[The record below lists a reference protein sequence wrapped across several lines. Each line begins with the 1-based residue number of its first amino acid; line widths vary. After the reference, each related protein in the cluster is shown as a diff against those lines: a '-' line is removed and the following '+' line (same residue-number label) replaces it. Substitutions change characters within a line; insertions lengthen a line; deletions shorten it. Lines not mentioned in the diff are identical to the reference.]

1 MVRTLFLLFLF
12 VIFSLSLTSCIEVH
26 ISLFVRGDGS
36 GRGKITYVIVK
47 GIYQAPDEEKIAVNE
62 DKLAEQLSKR
72 EGVKVIRTGS
82 SFQDENMVRV
92 WGEFEFE
99 DVTKLSDGYIK
110 YMFSKLPDGKREIRL
125 NYRVTGELHKRD
137 IFKSMFKDLVSSAE
151 IEVEGKVISTN
162 GKKISSSKVRW
173 EIPAEEVVG
182 KDVLEDMIVIF
193 EPKRKGI
200 FKRIRE
206 RLGF

>member
-1 MVRTLFLLFLF
+1 MPKRYFSFIYEF
-12 VIFSLSLTSCIEVH
+12 FDIF
-26 ISLFVRGDGS
+26 
-36 GRGKITYVIVK
+36 
-47 GIYQAPDEEKIAVNE
+47 
-62 DKLAEQLSKR
+62 
-72 EGVKVIRTGS
+72 
-82 SFQDENMVRV
+82 
-92 WGEFEFE
+92 WEFEFE